1 MRYLCQADAEA
12 SEDLL
17 HVASLLHGDDT
28 QVILLVHPDQEGL
41 VVIVPGGKQANSL
54 SLQTQSI
61 RKVSDVTDINKPTQ
75 GQNTARGRIWC
86 DLTLFGFSCVLLY

>member
-1 MRYLCQADAEA
+1 MFFSPLIKGDVYVHAFFMRYLCQADAEA

-41 VVIVPGGKQANSL
+41 VVIVPGGKQFNSL
-54 SLQTQSI
+54 SLHSLQRQS
-61 RKVSDVTDINKPTQ
+61 Q
-75 GQNTARGRIWC
+75 
-86 DLTLFGFSCVLLY
+86 

>member
-1 MRYLCQADAEA
+1 MKSKKLFILRLFKSPASPKKETIESPVCEYYLLQADTEA

-41 VVIVPGGKQANSL
+41 VVVVPRGIKPSSVLFDLQATS
-54 SLQTQSI
+54 STS
-61 RKVSDVTDINKPTQ
+61 
-75 GQNTARGRIWC
+75 
-86 DLTLFGFSCVLLY
+86 